1 MAGHHGIPGSVSGAV
16 PVSFWGKYIGVPFKD
31 GGRTLAGFDCW
42 GAIYLAFRERGIEL
56 PSYGEVSASD
66 LRRVAREIGRGQER
80 WQPVE
85 TPREFDVVLLR
96 LYNRAWVG
104 HVGLMVDERRMRH
117 TGRASAAVVV
127 PLDHYTVRTRVAGF
141 RRLAA

>member
-1 MAGHHGIPGSVSGAV
+1 M
-16 PVSFWGKYIGVPFKD
+16 SFWGKYIGVPFKD
-31 GGRTLAGFDCW
+31 GGRTLDGFDCW

-56 PSYGEVSASD
+56 PSYGEVSATD
-66 LRRVAREIGRGQER
+66 LRRVAREIKGGQEAWR
-80 WQPVE
+80 PVE

-104 HVGLMVDERRMRH
+104 QVGLMVDERRMLH
-117 TGRASAAVVV
+117 TERASAAVVV